1 MFWHEYAKIQR
12 HTSQNA
18 ITEGDFL
25 CILARNCEGTEQ
37 LRLSFFRRE
46 KQMRILVTG
55 GAGYI
60 GSHTCVELLNAGYDV
75 VVVDNLYNASEKA
88 LDRVEKITGKKVV
101 FYNADIRDKQAMN
114 DIFDKEKVD
123 AVIHFAGLKAVGESV
138 VKPIEYYE
146 NNIAGTL
153 NLCDAMRNHGV
164 KNIIFSSSAT
174 VYGDPAFI
182 PITEECPKGTCTNPY
197 GWTKWMLEQIL
208 TDLHTADPEWNVI
221 LLRYFNPIG
230 AHKSG
235 MIGEDPK
242 GIPNNLL
249 PYVAQVAIGKLEC
262 LGVFGNDY
270 DTPDGTGVRDYI
282 HVVDLAVGHVKA
294 LKKLEEKP
302 EVRVYNLGTGHGYS
316 VLDVVHAFE
325 KACGHEVKY
334 QIKPRRA
341 GDIAMCYCDP
351 TKAKE
356 ELGWEAQYGIEEM
369 CQDSWR
375 WQSQNPDGY
384 ATEEK

>member
-1 MFWHEYAKIQR
+1 MFWHEYAKIPR
-12 HTSQNA
+12 PVSQNA
-18 ITEGDFL
+18 ITEGDFK
-25 CILARNCEGTEQ
+25 CILTRNCEGTEQ

-384 ATEEK
+384 ATEK